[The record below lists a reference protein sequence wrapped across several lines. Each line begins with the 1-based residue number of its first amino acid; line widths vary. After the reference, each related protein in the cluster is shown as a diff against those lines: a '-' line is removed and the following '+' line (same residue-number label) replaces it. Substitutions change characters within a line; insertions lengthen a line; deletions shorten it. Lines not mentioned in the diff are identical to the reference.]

1 MLGLCVNTILYAINN
16 AKKQIL
22 SIIGIRF
29 DLEALLINKRF
40 ITMITSKFKIAT
52 FSIALSISAMAF
64 QGCDSLTKTQKGAGI
79 GAAAGG
85 VLGAIIGKKA
95 GNTAVGAIIGG
106 AVGGTAGG
114 FIGKRMDKQA
124 AEIQTAIPNAEVV
137 REGEGIIV
145 KFDSGILFDFDSA
158 NLKTQA
164 KDNVKSLASSI
175 NEYPNTEIKIVGHT
189 DNKGTESYNLGLSER
204 RAAAVKAFAVA
215 SGVPSSR
222 MTTVGKGFAE
232 PIADNTTDAG
242 RAANRRVEVVI
253 VANDQLKKEAAAQAN

>member
-1 MLGLCVNTILYAINN
+1 MIKASSKINN
-16 AKKQIL
+16 KI
-22 SIIGIRF
+22 
-29 DLEALLINKRF
+29 
-40 ITMITSKFKIAT
+40 MITSKFKIAT
-52 FSIALSISAMAF
+52 FSIALAMGAMTF

-95 GNTAVGAIIGG
+95 GNTAVGAIIGA

-124 AEIQTAIPNAEVV
+124 AEIQNAIPNAEVI

-145 KFDSGILFDFDSA
+145 KFDSGILFGFDKSDLTA
-158 NLKTQA
+158 AAKTNIQ
-164 KDNVKSLASSI
+164 SLAGSI
-175 NEYPNTEIKIVGHT
+175 NQYPGTDIKVIGHT
-189 DNKGTESYNLGLSER
+189 DNKGTENYNMSLSER
-204 RAAAVKAFAVA
+204 RAAAVKAYAV
-215 SGVPSSR
+215 SQGVPSSR
-222 MTTVGKGFAE
+222 LITIGKGFSE

-253 VANDQLKKEAAAQAN
+253 VANDQLKQQAKQQGK